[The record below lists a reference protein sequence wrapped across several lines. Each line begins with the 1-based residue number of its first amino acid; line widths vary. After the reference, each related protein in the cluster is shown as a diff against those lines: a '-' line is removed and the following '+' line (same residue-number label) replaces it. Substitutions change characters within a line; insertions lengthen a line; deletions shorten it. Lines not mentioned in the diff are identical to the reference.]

1 MLEEL
6 PDTRVSVLHK
16 ICTDY
21 TVIIKIGSTVAM
33 YVSYLA
39 FKSPCISLYIVSQL
53 SSHFLSISCPAHSI
67 TIQLNQWSIQS
78 GETSLLGIETVGKH
92 IKQL

>member
-39 FKSPCISLYIVSQL
+39 FKSPCISLYIVCKL

>member
-39 FKSPCISLYIVSQL
+39 FKSPCILLYIVSKL